1 MNFIQLFSLLL
12 IYYQY
17 VNNTARGVKIEQSA
31 GYKFNFISTCITT
44 IVQHIVTMKEEKK
57 KESETSKRRRKE

>member
-1 MNFIQLFSLLL
+1 M
-12 IYYQY
+12 
-17 VNNTARGVKIEQSA
+17 NNTARGVKIEQSA

>member
-1 MNFIQLFSLLL
+1 MWTLFSYFH
-12 IYYQY
+12 YYLY
-17 VNNTARGVKIEQSA
+17 VNNTARGVKIEKSA